1 MRNAESIVKR
11 YLRLLA
17 AVLLA
22 TASCT
27 HLEPEFVEKLPEPC
41 GPITVGFHANREQGI
56 GIATKTV
63 AGADGLSTH
72 WAVSDKVALWALD
85 ADGGYALEAQ
95 PFNHYGSGFFTA
107 DIPAPMEEG
116 SYTYY
121 ASYPVPASANGKTVS
136 FVVPSSQDGVSGEG
150 ADIMVAG
157 PVSSEELHPIDWL
170 DGGYDGLEMQL
181 KHVLHRV
188 RFYTEA
194 AEALGGDPIQRIV
207 ATFPKA
213 VAGTISFNLDD
224 PDGTITSSGTTN
236 ILDINLATPVA
247 ASDADT
253 RNYITASVIPASF
266 SDGESVKVRFFTDK
280 KVAETTIPLL
290 SRTFAAGHSTPVKLV
305 PQRVSSYCC
314 IRIRVDANNLG
325 EGVQTITL
333 KAPSGCRWSDSGSET
348 MVLSADGE
356 IDAGSEFLLEYEDE
370 DAFRSLSGK
379 TITVTYDSEHVA
391 IDQTLTIPDLTGK
404 YSTDLSLAVPYLLF
418 EDFANVPTF
427 SSDDDYATFVT
438 GDKDPYTFLDGW
450 SAARAGAE
458 AGKCIRLACRRETSA
473 RYDARADSAPLNG
486 RLKKSANL
494 SVEFDYGA
502 SNQYSTGLISNPD
515 VGQTF
520 YVGYITTTKNYA
532 SDKKDGTFPTSQYV
546 HEYSGSYD
554 STPKHYSTV
563 LPDVAVTDVIRISWR
578 TMSEY
583 NAGLS
588 NTTNWLYI
596 DNVKV
601 KISK

>member
-1 MRNAESIVKR
+1 MKR

-17 AVLLA
+17 AVWLA
-22 TASCT
+22 TVSCT
-27 HLEPEFVEKLPEPC
+27 HLEPEFVEKLPESC

-63 AGADGLSTH
+63 AGADGLSTY

-107 DIPAPMEEG
+107 DISAPMAEG

-121 ASYPVPASANGKTVS
+121 ASYPVPVSANGKMVS
-136 FVVPSSQDGVSGEG
+136 FVVPSNQDGVSGEG
-150 ADIMVAG
+150 EDIMVAG
-157 PVSSEELHPIDWL
+157 PVNAEELHSIDWL
-170 DGGYDGLEMQL
+170 DAGYDGLEMQL

-194 AEALGGDPIQRIV
+194 AEALGGDPIRRIV
-207 ATFPKA
+207 ATFPKP
-213 VAGTISFNLDD
+213 VAGTISFSLDD
-224 PDGTITSSGTTN
+224 PDGTVTASGTTN
-236 ILDINLATPVA
+236 TLDINLDTPVDV
-247 ASDADT
+247 SDGGS
-253 RNYITASVIPASF
+253 RNYITASVIPTSF
-266 SDGESVKVRFFTDK
+266 SDGERVKVRFFTDK

-305 PQRVSSYCC
+305 PQKVSSYFC

-325 EGVQTITL
+325 EVVRTITL
-333 KAPSGCRWSDSGSET
+333 KAPSGCKWSDNGSET
-348 MVLSADGE
+348 MVLNAEGE

-379 TITVTYDSEHVA
+379 TITATYDSEHVA

-404 YSTDLSLAVPYLLF
+404 YSTDLSLAVPFLLF

-427 SSDDDYATFVT
+427 SSNDDYGTFVT
-438 GDKDPYTFLDGW
+438 GSKAPYTFLDGW

-473 RYDARADSAPLNG
+473 KYDARADSAPLNG
-486 RLKKSANL
+486 KIKKAANL
-494 SVEFDYGA
+494 SVCFDYGA
-502 SNQYSTGLISNPD
+502 SNEYSTGLLSNPD

-520 YVGYITTTKNYA
+520 YVGYITTTEKYK
-532 SDKKDGTFPTSQYV
+532 SGDKDGTFPVSQYV
-546 HEYSGSYD
+546 HEYSGSFD
-554 STPKHYSTV
+554 STPKSFETV
-563 LPDVAVTDVIRISWR
+563 LQNVPAADVLRISWR
-578 TMSEY
+578 TESES
-583 NAGLS
+583 NAGLT
-588 NTTNWLYI
+588 NTTNWLYM
-596 DNVKV
+596 DNIKV